1 MEQAPTAERGC
12 KTVLYLRGLLS
23 LLTSFA
29 AIVFKAIE
37 NFKAAKSDLAQFN
50 MNKSEISDDSRLFKI
65 QGDLNLI
72 DHEITSVPQL
82 RRLNLCDC
90 ADMVTHVA
98 GLRRLECYRT
108 KIDILGRR
116 NGPHDR
122 QIRLCGSYAEQNAR
136 LCGLG
141 LHNNDVNFWPLVQH
155 CSPRKRHASHHR
167 GCCYLASFYKSNIA
181 QFDAWDAR

>member
-1 MEQAPTAERGC
+1 M
-12 KTVLYLRGLLS
+12 LYLRGLLS

-72 DHEITSVPQL
+72 DYEIASVPQL

-90 ADMVTHVA
+90 ADMLTHVA
-98 GLRRLECYRT
+98 GLRRLE
-108 KIDILGRR
+108 
-116 NGPHDR
+116 
-122 QIRLCGSYAEQNAR
+122 
-136 LCGLG
+136 
-141 LHNNDVNFWPLVQH
+141 
-155 CSPRKRHASHHR
+155 
-167 GCCYLASFYKSNIA
+167 
-181 QFDAWDAR
+181 